1 MANGDLV
8 KLGTLYMGGTKVVRP
23 TIPWDNTGQPYTG
36 AGSGNIANFTAGATL
51 EIRDTS
57 ATEADQIYWREV
69 TDGSKKLLIAD
80 RNLLVNISWS
90 DLNAQNLITGKT
102 ITINGQQY
110 LVRSLTGGS
119 NYRSGTDSYSGG
131 TPTTNEWDRI
141 ITNESVFSGLPVPA
155 STDLDQSQNATDKNS
170 AHNLFW
176 NWLGVYSWTQE
187 FYSNDSS
194 YRSIRGYNSARNWYY
209 NSASGRSSTVGWR
222 PVLEVLNAAPVISG
236 SDSSLGNKAAP
247 FVQNFTVNDPD
258 AGNTFSVVVKL
269 NGVTKSTLPN
279 QSNGSFSYDLTPD
292 WSGLALGTHTLT
304 VTATDAAGAASTR
317 TWTFTKTNSPA
328 AAPTITKPLN
338 NQRTV
343 VQPTIEF
350 TIASDPEG
358 DSQTFKV
365 QIAND
370 AAFTTGLVEQ
380 TTGFELNSTGAT
392 WVPLTSATNAMNGKT
407 ARVKLS
413 ASLPL
418 NFTRYVR
425 IVSSDSGSGVAA
437 PSTGILIKVGDQLD
451 VKTFPDVVSFQPKKV
466 MVLLQ
471 KDVDA
476 LATLQVFVT
485 NNALDASPVWEECTA
500 QVANGAS
507 YTFTNAAKV
516 NADWAVSVRVVIKA
530 NAAIGNIKV
539 NAIGVGVS

>member
-8 KLGTLYMGGTKVVRP
+8 KLGTLYMGGTKVIRP
-23 TIPWDNTGQPYTG
+23 TIPWDNAGQPYTG
-36 AGSGNIANFTAGATL
+36 AGNGNISNFTAGATL

-69 TDGSKKLLIAD
+69 TDGSKKLLVAD
-80 RNLLVNISWS
+80 RNLLVNISWN

-110 LVRSLTGGS
+110 LVRSMTGGS
-119 NYRSGTDSYSGG
+119 NYRSGSDAYSGG
-131 TPTTNEWDRI
+131 SPSTNEWDRI
-141 ITNESVFSGLPVPA
+141 ITNESNFAGLPLPVA
-155 STDLDQSQNATDKNS
+155 TDLDTTQNATDKNS
-170 AHNLFW
+170 THNQFW

-187 FYSNDSS
+187 IYTSDSA
-194 YRSIRGYNSARNWYY
+194 YRSNRGFNSARNWGVT
-209 NSASGRSSTVGWR
+209 SASYRFSSVGWR

-247 FVQNFTVNDPD
+247 FVQSFTVTDPD

-269 NGVTKSTLPN
+269 NGVTKSSLTN
-279 QSNGSFSYDLTPD
+279 QVNGSFSYDLTPD

-304 VTATDAAGAASTR
+304 VTATDAVGAASTR
-317 TWTFTKTNSPA
+317 TWTFVKTNSPA
-328 AAPTITKPLN
+328 TAPTITKPSN
-338 NQRTV
+338 NQRTIA
-343 VQPTIEF
+343 QPTIEF
-350 TIASDPEG
+350 TIASDAEG
-358 DSQTFKV
+358 DTQTFKV

-380 TTGFELNSTGAT
+380 TTGFELNSTGTT
-392 WVPLTSATNAMNGKT
+392 WIPLTSATNAMSGKT

-413 ASLPL
+413 AGLPL
-418 NFTRYVR
+418 NVVRYAR

-437 PSTGILIKVGDQLD
+437 PSTSIVIKIGDQLD
-451 VKTFPDVVSFQPKKV
+451 IKTFPDIVSFQPKKV

-471 KDVDA
+471 KDVDL

-485 NNALDASPVWEECTA
+485 NNALDATPTWEECTA
-500 QVANGAS
+500 QVLSGS
-507 YTFTNAAKV
+507 PYSFVNAVKV

-530 NAAIGNIKV
+530 NTAIGNIKV